1 MVFKYFLF
9 IIFLTS
15 NVCLALDLPN
25 NALQGSLI
33 IGHDFN
39 ADEVIVDGKKI
50 KISKNGYFVIPVDRD
65 QLDQINISLIKK
77 SELYKIHQIKI
88 VEREFQIQEINGLPQ
103 NMVTP
108 DEEVLKRII
117 SENKIIKKSKAV
129 NSDYEYFTN
138 DFIQPVNG
146 IITGVFGSQRIL
158 NGKAKNPHR
167 GLDIAAEK
175 GTPVLSTNDG
185 VVILAEEDLYYTGG
199 TIVIDHGHGVK
210 SIYAHLNS
218 VEVKVDDKIKRNN
231 VIGTVGSTGRSTGPH
246 LHWGVMVFN
255 TYVDPSLLIN

>member
-1 MVFKYFLF
+1 MSELS
-9 IIFLTS
+9 ISLEW
-15 NVCLALDLPN
+15 N
-25 NALQGSLI
+25 LQEKELKPDDFSKNHKKLI
-33 IGHDFN
+33 KRLLRIYGDN
-39 ADEVIVDGKKI
+39 ADKI
-50 KISKNGYFVIPVDRD
+50 
-65 QLDQINISLIKK
+65 
-77 SELYKIHQIKI
+77 
-88 VEREFQIQEINGLPQ
+88 
-103 NMVTP
+103 
-108 DEEVLKRII
+108 
-117 SENKIIKKSKAV
+117 
-129 NSDYEYFTN
+129 YEYFTN